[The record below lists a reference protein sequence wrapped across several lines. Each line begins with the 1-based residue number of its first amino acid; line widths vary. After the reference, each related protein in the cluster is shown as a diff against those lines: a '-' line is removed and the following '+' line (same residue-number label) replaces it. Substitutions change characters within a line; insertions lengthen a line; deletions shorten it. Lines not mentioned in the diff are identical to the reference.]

1 MNNSFYVLGGVQYEH
16 GVILANVYA
25 CEQYASSSR
34 SVLKL
39 DPETSTWS
47 DLIPATFT
55 YGIGLRG
62 TQPDARQAM
71 TAVVLRTSDG
81 QEVAC
86 MFGGVNTFSMSFFA
100 DMWGLHA
107 NGGLWTKVEGWKGQK
122 GAVSLCYCLVRCSV
136 VG

>member
-1 MNNSFYVLGGVQYEH
+1 MSEPRSNGVGLVMNNTFYLIGGVQYEH

-34 SVLKL
+34 SVLLL
-39 DPETSTWS
+39 DLSSGSWHEV
-47 DLIPATFT
+47 LPATFT

-71 TAVVLRTSDG
+71 TAVVLKTSDG

-86 MFGGVNTFSMSFFA
+86 MFGGVNTFSLSFF
-100 DMWGLHA
+100 DDSWGLHA
-107 NGGLWTKVEGWKGQK
+107 NGGIWTKVGWP
-122 GAVSLCYCLVRCSV
+122 
-136 VG
+136 